1 MAKQFQYWNAKPRRN
16 NPESKLSIPAYP
28 SILAVQYLKI
38 NHMAMPDQ
46 QDQQPLPD
54 DGPPPI
60 LKTWN
65 RMYLFVLILH
75 AIIITLFYWFTQA
88 YS

>member
-1 MAKQFQYWNAKPRRN
+1 MP
-16 NPESKLSIPAYP
+16 
-28 SILAVQYLKI
+28 
-38 NHMAMPDQ
+38 MPDQ
-46 QDQQPLPD
+46 QDQPPLPD

-75 AIIITLFYWFTQA
+75 AIIITLFYWFTKA